1 MTSKDA
7 PRASADAGPPAS
19 ADAGPSAEPVLPD
32 QSREDTDEGW
42 GEYPERDDDWLQRD
56 RPPHWSDF

>member
-1 MTSKDA
+1 VTSKDA
-7 PRASADAGPPAS
+7 QPASPDAGPP
-19 ADAGPSAEPVLPD
+19 AEPVLPD